1 MTLFPIIKRCLL
13 TCVLALLSACS
24 TFHPWQN
31 EVAKSGSA
39 VAQREDLLANRPSI
53 VAAVTL
59 SGGGARAAAF
69 GLGVMR
75 ELKDTSFLWEG
86 KRTTILDKVGLISGV
101 SGGSILATYY
111 AAFGDETFTRFES
124 EFLLSNFEK
133 GLIQTVFS
141 PRQMYQLGSPWYG
154 RSHILGE
161 QLDHLYRGMT
171 FGELQ
176 KKQHVNEL
184 LVTATDLTT
193 GAGFEFTPE
202 QFALIC
208 SDLDSVP
215 LSFAVASSS
224 AVPIVLTPLTLRNYA
239 NNCPAQPASASTEKK
254 NEDEGNYRSRILK
267 ANEASYKDAAARPYL
282 HLVDGGL
289 TDNLGVRAML
299 DRIVADGSVQES
311 FRKAPPGSIRRMI
324 LISINSERDLGEK
337 IDQSDK
343 VPTTGQVA
351 DALLFGVGSRD
362 TKITLGMLNDDV
374 ARWKREI
381 IENRGKKDSPFSA
394 DAELH
399 LINVSLRDIKDR
411 HLRQSLLQVPT
422 AFTITPDYV
431 EQLQAA
437 GRDVLR
443 QSPEFQRAL
452 ESLRQSEG
460 IP

>member
-1 MTLFPIIKRCLL
+1 
-13 TCVLALLSACS
+13 
-24 TFHPWQN
+24 
-31 EVAKSGSA
+31 
-39 VAQREDLLANRPSI
+39 
-53 VAAVTL
+53 
-59 SGGGARAAAF
+59 
-69 GLGVMR
+69 
-75 ELKDTSFLWEG
+75 
-86 KRTTILDKVGLISGV
+86 
-101 SGGSILATYY
+101 
-111 AAFGDETFTRFES
+111 
-124 EFLLSNFEK
+124 
-133 GLIQTVFS
+133 
-141 PRQMYQLGSPWYG
+141 
-154 RSHILGE
+154 
-161 QLDHLYRGMT
+161 
-171 FGELQ
+171 
-176 KKQHVNEL
+176 
-184 LVTATDLTT
+184 
-193 GAGFEFTPE
+193 
-202 QFALIC
+202 
-208 SDLDSVP
+208 
-215 LSFAVASSS
+215 
-224 AVPIVLTPLTLRNYA
+224 
-239 NNCPAQPASASTEKK
+239 
-254 NEDEGNYRSRILK
+254 
-267 ANEASYKDAAARPYL
+267 
-282 HLVDGGL
+282 
-289 TDNLGVRAML
+289 ML